1 MEWNVFRIDAQKGT
15 LRVVN
20 ILEDEI
26 FKSAIYNLIERNYGK
41 KQFEKELRDAAKAF
55 INSGSERELSLC
67 EMFPKIITS
76 EIPKIVN
83 EYTETIKRGETPPKE
98 VRIHPTVH
106 FVVDIYDQLSINW
119 EHFVK
124 YIWEEGKKMIT
135 RAKLIGHK
143 LDPECHNAKTT
154 SQEYGIHDNRVFC
167 YGLYERQSETDIREK
182 CMKCKAYVFNA
193 EPLRKERGV
202 TKKDE

>member
-1 MEWNVFRIDAQKGT
+1 MEWNVFRIDSRNGSLKK
-15 LRVVN
+15 VN
-20 ILEDEI
+20 ILEDEP
-26 FKSAIYNLIERNYGK
+26 FKSAIYKLIEKKYGK

-55 INSGSERELSLC
+55 INSSAERELSLC
-67 EMFPKIITS
+67 EMFPTIITA
-76 EIPKIVN
+76 EIPKIID
-83 EYTETIKRGETPPKE
+83 EYAEIIKQGGTPPKE
-98 VRIHPTVH
+98 VRVHPTIH

-124 YIWEEGKKMIT
+124 YIWEEGQKMIT

-193 EPLRKERGV
+193 EPLRKERRD
-202 TKKDE
+202 TKKKE

>member
-1 MEWNVFRIDAQKGT
+1 MEWNVFRIDSRSGSLKI
-15 LRVVN
+15 VN
-20 ILEDEI
+20 ILGDDN
-26 FKSAIYNLIERNYGK
+26 FKSAILNLIEKKYGK

-55 INSGSERELSLC
+55 INSGTERELSLC

-83 EYTETIKRGETPPKE
+83 EYTETIKRGGTPPKE

-154 SQEYGIHDNRVFC
+154 SHEYGIHDNRVFC

-193 EPLRKERGV
+193 EPLRKERRD
-202 TKKDE
+202 TKKKE

>member
-1 MEWNVFRIDAQKGT
+1 MEWNVFRIDSRNGSLKK
-15 LRVVN
+15 VN
-20 ILEDEI
+20 ILEDEP
-26 FKSAIYNLIERNYGK
+26 FKSEIYKLIEKKYGK

-55 INSGSERELSLC
+55 INSSAERELSLC
-67 EMFPKIITS
+67 EMFPTIITA
-76 EIPKIVN
+76 EIPKIID
-83 EYTETIKRGETPPKE
+83 EYAEIIKQGGTPPKE
-98 VRIHPTVH
+98 VRVHPTIH

-124 YIWEEGKKMIT
+124 YIWEEGQKMIT

-193 EPLRKERGV
+193 EPLRKEKRD
-202 TKKDE
+202 TKKKE

>member
-1 MEWNVFRIDAQKGT
+1 MEWSVFGIDIKSGR
-15 LRVVN
+15 LKIIN
-20 ILEDEI
+20 ILEDET
-26 FKSAIYNLIERNYGK
+26 FKSAILNLIEKKYGK

-55 INSGSERELSLC
+55 INSGTERELSLC
-67 EMFPKIITS
+67 EMFPRIITS

-98 VRIHPTVH
+98 VRIQPTIH

-119 EHFVK
+119 VHFVN
-124 YIWEEGKKMIT
+124 YIWEEGQKMIA
-135 RAKLIGHK
+135 RAKLIGRK
-143 LDPECHNAKTT
+143 LDPECRNAKTT

-193 EPLRKERGV
+193 EPLRKEKRD
-202 TKKDE
+202 TKKKE